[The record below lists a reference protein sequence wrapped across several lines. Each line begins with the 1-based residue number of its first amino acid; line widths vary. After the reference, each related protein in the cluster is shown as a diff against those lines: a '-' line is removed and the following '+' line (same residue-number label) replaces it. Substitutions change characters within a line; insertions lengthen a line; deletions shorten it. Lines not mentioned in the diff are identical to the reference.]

1 MHRCPWPC
9 AYLFDHAGRRLFQ
22 RPERILAP
30 YLDEGMTALD
40 VGAGMGFF
48 SLAMARLVG
57 KGGHVIA
64 VDVQQ
69 PILDV
74 LMRRARRRRLADRI
88 RTSRCEAGA
97 LSLDEPVD
105 FALAMWAVHEV
116 VDYPGLFRG
125 VAACLKSGGRFLLAE
140 PKLHVSRRRF
150 GAFVESVEE
159 AGLRLVDRPRV
170 GLSLAALFTR
180 GA

>member
-1 MHRCPWPC
+1 
-9 AYLFDHAGRRLFQ
+9 
-22 RPERILAP
+22 
-30 YLDEGMTALD
+30 
-40 VGAGMGFF
+40 MGFF

-57 KGGHVIA
+57 ERGRVIA
-64 VDVQQ
+64 ADVQQ
-69 PILDV
+69 PILNV
-74 LMRRARRRRLADRI
+74 LMRRARRRRLASRI
-88 RTSRCEAGA
+88 RTCRCEAGA
-97 LSLDEPVD
+97 LRLDEPVD

-116 VDYPGLFRG
+116 VEYAGLFRG
-125 VAACLKSGGRFLLAE
+125 LAACLKPGGRFLLAE

-150 GAFVESVEE
+150 AAFVESVEE